1 MINLIIIFLIG
12 AFGSLILQRDDRLAN
27 IWSNSLAII
36 GALWG
41 LIFSITNFLYRTNST
56 FIIGKNTLP
65 ILSLSLKIDQLSTFF
80 IFIISLITLF
90 SSIYALDYVKHY
102 FKKYN
107 IGALGFFFHLFIVGM
122 LLVVTAS
129 NGIFFLI
136 AWEIMSVASYFLVIY
151 DRNELK
157 NVQAGFTYLV
167 MTHVGTVFIII
178 AFLIMYRFTG
188 SFDFGAIKSGSL
200 SIPQLMK
207 NVIFILALIGFGTKA
222 GIVPFHIWL
231 PVAHPAAPSHVS
243 ALMSGVMIKTGIYM
257 MIRIFLD
264 LMQPVPVWWGLL
276 ILIIGSISSLL
287 GVLFALTEHDIKKL
301 LAYHSIENIG
311 IILLGLGSSLTF
323 TSLNMPGLAL
333 LSLTASLFHT
343 LNHATFKS
351 LLFMGAGAVINET
364 HTRNMEEYGGL
375 IRYMPQTALFFL
387 VGSMA
392 ISALPPF
399 NGFFSEWLTYQALFQ
414 GIFTLDSTI
423 KWIFIFA
430 TGSLA
435 FTGGLALACFV
446 KAFGATFLARSRSEE
461 KHQIKEAPLS
471 LRIGMGGLALLTL
484 ILGIFSGKIITFAQ
498 KNVHLSSSVSA
509 PNFFVSFLVIILAVI
524 LIARYLINKNQKEIV
539 SGTWDCGTTLGP
551 RMEITATGFARSI
564 ILIFKGILKP
574 TIQHDIEYHDSENRY
589 LPKSKL
595 VTLKVQDIHHSYFYQ
610 PLKQII
616 NIISFKI
623 KRTQSGIT
631 NAYILYIFI
640 ALIVALFFIL

>member
-1 MINLIIIFLIG
+1 MINLIIIFLLG
-12 AFGSLILQRDDRLAN
+12 AFGSLILQKDDRLAN
-27 IWSNSLAII
+27 IWSSSLAII

-41 LIFSITNFLYRTNST
+41 LIFSITNFLYKTNSN

-80 IFIISLITLF
+80 IFVISLITLF

-151 DRNELK
+151 DRNDLK
-157 NVQAGFTYLV
+157 NIQAGFTYLV

-188 SFDFGAIKSGSL
+188 SFDFDAIKSGSL

-207 NVIFILALIGFGTKA
+207 DMIFILALIGFGTKA

-276 ILIIGSISSLL
+276 ILIIGSISSLF

-375 IRYMPQTALFFL
+375 IKYMPQTALFFL

-414 GIFTLDSTI
+414 GIFTLNPTI
-423 KWIFIFA
+423 KWVFIFA

-471 LRIGMGGLALLTL
+471 LRVGMGGLALITL
-484 ILGIFSGKIITFAQ
+484 ILGIFSRKIIFLAQ

-509 PNFFVSFLVIILAVI
+509 PNFFVSFLAITLAIIIIV
-524 LIARYLINKNQKEIV
+524 RYLINKNQKEV
-539 SGTWDCGTTLGP
+539 VGSTWDCGTTLGP

-564 ILIFKGILKP
+564 ILIFKEILKP
-574 TIQHDIEYHDSENRY
+574 TIQHDVEYHDSENRY

-595 VTLKVQDIHHSYFYQ
+595 VTLKVHDVHHSYFYQ

-623 KRTQSGIT
+623 KKTQSGIT

>member
-122 LLVVTAS
+122 FLVVTAS

>member
-122 LLVVTAS
+122 FLVVTAS

-509 PNFFVSFLVIILAVI
+509 PNFFLSFLVIILAVI

>member
-539 SGTWDCGTTLGP
+539 SSTWDCGTTLSP